1 MHPMA
6 LLIFAAIL
14 GLMTVVSGFGK
25 LSMKDNVVEML
36 NHVGLNERQI
46 RLLGTVEILGAIGL
60 LFGIWL
66 PLLGL
71 LAALG
76 FVAYFLGAVIA
87 HIRVRD
93 GIKDM
98 APAILLT
105 VLSII
110 VTVLQFSR

>member
-1 MHPMA
+1 MA

-25 LSMKDNVVEML
+25 LSMKDNVVEMS

-66 PLLGL
+66 PILGL

>member
-1 MHPMA
+1 MA